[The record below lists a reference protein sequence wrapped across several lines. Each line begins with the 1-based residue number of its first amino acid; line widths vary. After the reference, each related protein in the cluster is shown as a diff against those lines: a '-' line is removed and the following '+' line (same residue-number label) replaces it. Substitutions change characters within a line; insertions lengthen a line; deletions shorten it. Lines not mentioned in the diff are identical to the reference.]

1 MNKGIF
7 FALPALLF
15 AVGGMAQ
22 YSYAEPFDG
31 MTATVLGYDGSSAQ
45 VQLAWNSDESASNY
59 NVGCVSCMPNIVQS
73 TTEPDITVENVT
85 PFPNSPIAML
95 YVIAYD
101 LENEVLNAKQIILN
115 LTE

>member
-7 FALPALLF
+7 FALPVLLF
-15 AVGGMAQ
+15 TVGMMQ

-31 MTATVLGYDGSSAQ
+31 MNATVLGFDENSAQ
-45 VQLAWNSDESASNY
+45 IQLVWNSDETVSNY
-59 NVGCVSCMPNIVQS
+59 TVGCVSCMPNIVQS
-73 TTEPDITVENVT
+73 TTESNVIVENVT
-85 PFPNSPIAML
+85 AFPNSSIAML

-101 LENEVLNAKQIILN
+101 VENEVLNAKQIILN

>member
-15 AVGGMAQ
+15 TVGMMQ

-31 MTATVLGYDGSSAQ
+31 MTATVLGFDGNSAQ
-45 VQLAWNSDESASNY
+45 IQLTWNSDESASNY
-59 NVGCVSCMPNIVQS
+59 DIGCVSCMPHTVQS
-73 TTEPDITVENVT
+73 AAESNIIVENVT
-85 PFPNSPIAML
+85 AFPNSSTAML

-101 LENEVLNAKQIILN
+101 AENELLNAKQIILN
-115 LTE
+115 LSE

>member
-15 AVGGMAQ
+15 TVGMMQ

-31 MTATVLGYDGSSAQ
+31 MTATVVGFDGNSAQ
-45 VQLAWNSDESASNY
+45 VQLSWNSDESASNY
-59 NVGCVSCMPNIVQS
+59 NVGCVSCMPHIVQNTAES
-73 TTEPDITVENVT
+73 NIIVENVT
-85 PFPNSPIAML
+85 AFPNSSIAML

-101 LENEVLNAKQIILN
+101 VENELINAKQIILN
-115 LTE
+115 LTQ